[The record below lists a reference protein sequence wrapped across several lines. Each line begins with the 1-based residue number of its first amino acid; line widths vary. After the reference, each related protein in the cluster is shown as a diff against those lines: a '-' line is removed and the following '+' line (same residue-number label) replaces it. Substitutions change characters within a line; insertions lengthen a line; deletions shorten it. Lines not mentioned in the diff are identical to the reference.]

1 MKRLALV
8 LHLLENGCEL
18 VGESDRHSWWRHPSS
33 NKRAALPRHSDI
45 SAPLARKICRDFD
58 IPPVP

>member
-18 VGESDRHSWWRHPSS
+18 VSESDGHSWWRHPSS
-33 NKRAALPRHSDI
+33 NKRAALPRHPDI
-45 SAPLARKICRDFD
+45 SAYLARKICQDFD
-58 IPPVP
+58 IPRMR